1 MQDICEHHR
10 TVPDKG
16 WIRHDEKFLY
26 HDGGQTGI
34 GFLELDGVSVR
45 EHLDSVLN
53 NVC

>member
-1 MQDICEHHR
+1 MQDMYEHPR

-16 WIRHDEKFLY
+16 WAGLDEKFLY

-34 GFLELDGVSVR
+34 GFLEVDGVSVTG
-45 EHLDSVLN
+45 HLGSTLN